1 MLSIWE
7 RNSFLHY
14 DHIVVGGGIVGLSTG
29 YYLKQRFP
37 QASVIVIERGLLPTG
52 ASTKNA
58 GFACMGSPSELL
70 DDLLHSTEDEVVE
83 LFLFR
88 KKGLERLRQLL
99 GDTAIGYAANGS
111 YELLRE
117 QESGVADQLQYLNQ
131 LLLRELK
138 QPAFRLCND
147 RMGDFGFNPQQIR
160 LMIENCFEG
169 ELDTGLMMRRL
180 MAVVQACGVE
190 VKTGCLVSSM
200 EETPDGVELR
210 CQNPL
215 NDESLHFSARQLFIC
230 TNAFARDLLPGYD
243 VVPGR
248 GQVLLTHPVDGL
260 PFRGI
265 FHFDKGYYYFREY
278 HGRVLFGGGRNLEPD
293 TERSTAFELNQH
305 IQQDLEQK
313 LHELIL
319 PGRNASIDLRWT
331 GIMAFGATKR
341 PILRRHS
348 ERIAVGVRMGGM
360 GVAIGSEVGYQLA
373 QLGHSH

>member
-1 MLSIWE
+1 M
-7 RNSFLHY
+7 
-14 DHIVVGGGIVGLSTG
+14 
-29 YYLKQRFP
+29 
-37 QASVIVIERGLLPTG
+37 
-52 ASTKNA
+52 
-58 GFACMGSPSELL
+58 
-70 DDLLHSTEDEVVE
+70 
-83 LFLFR
+83 
-88 KKGLERLRQLL
+88 
-99 GDTAIGYAANGS
+99 
-111 YELLRE
+111 
-117 QESGVADQLQYLNQ
+117 
-131 LLLRELK
+131 
-138 QPAFRLCND
+138 
-147 RMGDFGFNPQQIR
+147 
-160 LMIENCFEG
+160 
-169 ELDTGLMMRRL
+169 
-180 MAVVQACGVE
+180 
-190 VKTGCLVSSM
+190 
-200 EETPDGVELR
+200 
-210 CQNPL
+210 
-215 NDESLHFSARQLFIC
+215 
-230 TNAFARDLLPGYD
+230 
-243 VVPGR
+243 VPGR